1 MLGIS
6 NCYCD
11 SAEVI
16 LCLALVENL
25 VYTHL
30 TDKVKILHRNVQQ
43 NQYKNSYM
51 PLTFP
56 SIKNEFYEQR
66 FGTKGSY

>member
-16 LCLALVENL
+16 LCLALVEN
-25 VYTHL
+25 L

-51 PLTFP
+51 PLTSP